1 MSQELSLTGRNLPSL
16 APTANSIKA
25 RVQLIQEVM
34 KAVMIKNVHYG
45 VIPGTD
51 KPTLLKP
58 GSEVLLSTFQIA
70 PSIRVEDLSTPDCA
84 RVRVFVTGVH
94 SPSGMVIGE
103 GIGECSSNETKYK
116 WRKAF
121 DDEWNDT
128 PPDRRRITFG
138 KYRNKQVRTEP
149 ADVANTILKM
159 AKKRAQIDMTLTA
172 TGASDCFDQDL
183 DETIGDHDD
192 EPKAKPETKPAPK
205 EDARKTYPEKD
216 YGLNFPVWKQRVM
229 DGKATGAAIVALL
242 DSKFVLSESQRG
254 AILALDEDKAK
265 ADAAAK
271 DAADAAADQA
281 RAEGGAP

>member
-1 MSQELSLTGRNLPSL
+1 MNQLVTASALPAL

-45 VIPGTD
+45 VIPGTE

-116 WRKAF
+116 WRKAY

-128 PPDRRRITFG
+128 PPDRRRVTFG

-183 DETIGDHDD
+183 DETIGEHDD
-192 EPKAKPETKPAPK
+192 EPKGKPEPRQAAPK
-205 EDARKTYPEKD
+205 EDARKAYPEKD
-216 YGLNFPVWKQRVM
+216 YGLNFPVWKQRVD
-229 DGKATGAAIVALL
+229 DGKATGASIVALL
-242 DSKFVLSESQRG
+242 DSKFALTASQRG
-254 AILALDEDKAK
+254 AILALDAK
-265 ADAAAK
+265 PAETPAAEAGTGPTM
-271 DAADAAADQA
+271 AHG
-281 RAEGGAP
+281 EGE